1 VRLREGEDLAIV
13 AYGAVVPA
21 ALEAAEQLR
30 AAGLEA
36 TVVNARFAKP
46 LDVPA
51 LEELAARHPV
61 LVTVEDH
68 ALAGGFGSAVVEAL
82 PGARVQRLGLPDR
95 FVEHGSRDD
104 LLKRYGLSAA
114 GIAEKCEAAAAV
126 K

>member
-1 VRLREGEDLAIV
+1 
-13 AYGAVVPA
+13 VPA
-21 ALEAAEQLR
+21 ALDAAEQLR

-46 LDVPA
+46 LDTAA
-51 LEELAARHPV
+51 LEELAARHP
-61 LVTVEDH
+61 LIVTVEDH
-68 ALAGGFGSAVVEAL
+68 ALAGGFGSAVLEAL
-82 PGARVQRLGLPDR
+82 DGRVRVERIGLPDR

-114 GIAEKCEAAAAV
+114 GIAERCEAASGAV